1 MRLILISI
9 PIQKKYIFKNF
20 VIKHRHYNTSI
31 IMAVQSFT
39 GGINKAL
46 RKNVTAWFLWRQSDN
61 DLHTI
66 YHEVLSDIIDNESDF
81 IKLFK
86 KVTRENKHNFL
97 LVDKDAVNDELV
109 MRKGFNEIIIFN
121 SDNYINNGKTSKNES
136 EKITEEK
143 KDA

>member
-1 MRLILISI
+1 
-9 PIQKKYIFKNF
+9 
-20 VIKHRHYNTSI
+20 
-31 IMAVQSFT
+31 MAVQSFT
-39 GGINKAL
+39 GGINTAL
-46 RKNVTAWFLWRQSDN
+46 RKNATAWFLWRQSNN

-66 YHEVLSDIIDNESDF
+66 YHEVLSDIIDNEDDF

-86 KVTRENKHNFL
+86 EVTKEDKHNFL
-97 LVDKDAVNDELV
+97 LVDKDAVEDELV

-143 KDA
+143 KDPSER

>member
-1 MRLILISI
+1 
-9 PIQKKYIFKNF
+9 
-20 VIKHRHYNTSI
+20 
-31 IMAVQSFT
+31 MAVQSFT

-86 KVTRENKHNFL
+86 EVTRENKHNFL
-97 LVDKDAVNDELV
+97 LVDKDANNEELIL
-109 MRKGFNEIIIFN
+109 RKGFNEIIIFN

-136 EKITEEK
+136 EKIAEEK